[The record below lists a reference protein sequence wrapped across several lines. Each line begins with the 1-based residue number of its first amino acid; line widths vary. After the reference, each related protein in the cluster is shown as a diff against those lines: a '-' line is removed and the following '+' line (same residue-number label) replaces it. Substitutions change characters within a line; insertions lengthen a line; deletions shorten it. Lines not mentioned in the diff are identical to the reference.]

1 MAGIP
6 LFDLMLLALGV
17 LILVTVPVILST
29 QARRRRL
36 DRRIA
41 GLHDA
46 GSRGVPAVAAT
57 RQPVRITLGQPDGRW
72 PAAWKAVAFCFGY
85 HRHRAE
91 ATRALVLQ
99 AAAAGLGGALA
110 LGWLA
115 GPFVG
120 LPAAVMLAAAAGG
133 SMLGSRFIFGRARRA
148 LSERLLDQ
156 FPDAIGLIVRAV
168 RAGVPVTEGIRIVSA
183 EMPAPAGPE
192 FKRVMDELS
201 VGVDLETALWSLATR
216 TALPEYRFFVVTI
229 VLQRET
235 GGNLTETLDN
245 LADVIRK
252 RRAVRQRA
260 HALSAEAR
268 TSSYVLA
275 ALPFVTGGGLYVMNP
290 NYLARLFTTGDGKLM
305 LAAAAVSLA
314 CGLASMSMLIRKALS

>member
-17 LILVTVPVILST
+17 LILVTVPVILTT

-41 GLHDA
+41 GLHDTEN
-46 GSRGVPAVAAT
+46 RGVPAVAADAK
-57 RQPVRITLGQPDGRW
+57 PVSITLGQPDGRW
-72 PAAWKAVAFCFGY
+72 PAVRKVAAVCFGY
-85 HRHRAE
+85 HRDRVE
-91 ATRALVLQ
+91 TTSTVVLTALG
-99 AAAAGLGGALA
+99 AGLAGALA
-110 LGWLA
+110 AGWSA

-120 LPAAVMLAAAAGG
+120 LPSAVMMAAAAGG
-133 SMLGSRFIFGRARRA
+133 AMLGARFVFGRARRA
-148 LSERLLDQ
+148 LAERLLDQ

-192 FKRVMDELS
+192 FKRVIDELS

-216 TALPEYRFFVVTI
+216 TGLPEYRFFVVTI

-260 HALSAEAR
+260 RALSAEAR
-268 TSSYVLA
+268 LSIFILS
-275 ALPFVTGGGLYVMNP
+275 ALPFVAGSALYVMNRD
-290 NYLARLFTTGDGKLM
+290 YILRLFTTPEGKTL
-305 LAAAAVSLA
+305 LGAAVVSLVL
-314 CGLASMSMLIRKALS
+314 GLGTMHLMIRKALS